1 MKVKGQ
7 FHADNRDAPVHF
19 CTFIENNAMVCV
31 WASFKNWVVFG
42 GMNIHDHA
50 LTNYVQESVIY
61 LLHV

>member
-1 MKVKGQ
+1 
-7 FHADNRDAPVHF
+7 
-19 CTFIENNAMVCV
+19 MVCV